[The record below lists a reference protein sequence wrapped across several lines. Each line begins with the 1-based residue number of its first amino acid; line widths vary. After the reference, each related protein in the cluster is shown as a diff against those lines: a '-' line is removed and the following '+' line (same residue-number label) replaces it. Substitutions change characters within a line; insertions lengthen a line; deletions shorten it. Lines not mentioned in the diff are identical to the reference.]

1 MCGIL
6 GTINSP
12 FGERE
17 LALIQRRGPDDWG
30 IERYDVCGQH
40 ITLGHRRLSIVDLS
54 PNGHQPMSSDCGKY
68 HIIFNGEIYNHQ
80 DFRNQLQNKTFRGHS
95 DTETILYALKEKG
108 ISLQIFEM
116 AKSAF
121 SKIPQPQSEDE
132 YTIAIN
138 LSERSFYKN
147 VESARSLYTHYQLF
161 SKSGQ
166 CVLENVFCAEGKNSI
181 LSTLIQQKQIERIA
195 RDVKKYLASG
205 SSDEA

>member
-1 MCGIL
+1 MNIVIKFCETFFKLRETQVFKKQGIV
-6 GTINSP
+6 
-12 FGERE
+12 
-17 LALIQRRGPDDWG
+17 ALTAFF
-30 IERYDVCGQH
+30 C
-40 ITLGHRRLSIVDLS
+40 L
-54 PNGHQPMSSDCGKY
+54 N
-68 HIIFNGEIYNHQ
+68 
-80 DFRNQLQNKTFRGHS
+80 LQNFAQSCQEKKAQIQVQAVEVLV
-95 DTETILYALKEKG
+95 DNIQEKG